1 MIIEPRIAEVVSSRF
16 TRPIAVTLRCAPARR
31 QGSVDGVCDIGKG
44 HSPPAVSAPLNVKR
58 VTHHWRDKRY
68 RSAGW
73 APRGAKAETMST
85 RRMAYWWF
93 RFVISG
99 RFLATFLDVQ
109 PAAGRGDLKRR

>member
-1 MIIEPRIAEVVSSRF
+1 MIVAARMAEAVSSRF
-16 TRPIAVTLRCAPARR
+16 TRPIALTLRCPPAGR
-31 QGSVDGVCDIGKG
+31 QGIVDGVCDIRKG
-44 HSPPAVSAPLNVKR
+44 HLPPAAAAPLNVKR
-58 VTHHWRDKRY
+58 VTHRRRDKRY
-68 RSAGW
+68 RGGGW

-109 PAAGRGDLKRR
+109 PAPGRGDLRRR